1 MDLTPLRKLSGFIG
15 ACLVDSDSGMLLAK
29 EGGGALDLEVAA
41 AANTEVVRAKRRA
54 MEELDLDDKIEDI
67 LITLGSQFHIIR
79 LLPSNDAFFLYSA
92 VDRNNGNLA
101 LARVTMKSVAD
112 KVKV

>member
-15 ACLVDSDSGMLLAK
+15 CCLVDSDSGMLLAK
-29 EGGGALDLEVAA
+29 EGGGDLDLEVAA

-54 MEELDLDDKIEDI
+54 MEELDLDDRIEDI

-79 LLPSNDAFFLYSA
+79 PLPSNDAFFVYAA
-92 VDRNNGNLA
+92 VGRDSGNLA
-101 LARVTMKSVAD
+101 LARVTMKGVAE